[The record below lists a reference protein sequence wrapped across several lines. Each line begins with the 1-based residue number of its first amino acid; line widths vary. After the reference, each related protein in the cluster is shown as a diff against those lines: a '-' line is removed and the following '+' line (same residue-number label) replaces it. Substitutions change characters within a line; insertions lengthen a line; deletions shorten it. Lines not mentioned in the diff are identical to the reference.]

1 MVKYISKVSRT
12 PIEELAGKAAVF
24 VRGFCE
30 YLVSRDDQNETSI
43 PTVVKLRKAQDA
55 GKSAVEALGETIS
68 VPYLSQLSGKI
79 EKAGVYRKQQFGKS
93 YNLILDNEKALD
105 RVREL
110 LTRDDY
116 GHTVD
121 VQFTVEELG
130 DRSAIIHHLEEYDG
144 VRIHAKRPA
153 PKASY
158 QVLMDRFQ
166 KGELI
171 MVFCNPDDPAFGD
184 EYPEFARASVSD
196 QNDDDDA

>member
-30 YLVSRDDQNETSI
+30 YIVARDDLNETSI
-43 PTVVKLRKAQDA
+43 PTVVKLRKAQNA
-55 GKSAVEALGETIS
+55 GKERVEQLGETIS

-93 YNLILDNEKALD
+93 YNLILDNPRALD

-130 DRSAIIHHLEEYDG
+130 DRASIINHLEEHGG
-144 VRIHAKRPA
+144 VRIHAKRPT
-153 PKASY
+153 PKAAY
-158 QVLMDRFQ
+158 QVLIDRFA
-166 KGELI
+166 KGELL
-171 MVFCNPDDPAFGD
+171 MVFADPDDPAFGD
-184 EYPEFARASVSD
+184 EYPEFVRASVSD
-196 QNDDDDA
+196 L